1 MSAFTSKR
9 LFTTLFPVST
19 RLTLPRYIKRCP
31 FNLQQTL
38 FKSTSVDS
46 KITDIDHKRVQIKL
60 SESLKPLIPDKDLVF
75 GRNFTDHMLMIEW
88 NAKDGWSDPII
99 QPYGKISLEPSAMV
113 FHYSFECFE
122 GLKAYKDKEGKL
134 RLFRPDMNMKRLWKS
149 AARLTLPVFN
159 EDELLECLKILI
171 RLEERWVPAKRG
183 FSLYIRPTLIGTQ
196 ASLGIGSNSRAIL
209 FIICSPCG
217 PYFRTGFSA
226 VRLLSTFKNVRAW
239 PGGTGDA
246 KIGGNYS
253 PCVKPQIEAAEK
265 GYQQNLWLFGPDDEI
280 TEVGTMNCFV
290 LLDNENG
297 ETELVT
303 PPLDGTILAGVTRD
317 SILQLARTWKEL
329 KVSERKITMSEVV
342 KALKEGRLREM
353 FGSGTA
359 CIVTPIKE
367 INYRGQDLKVPLDPN
382 DASSNAGPITR
393 RISDTLMGIQYGEIP
408 HEWSVVLN

>member
-19 RLTLPRYIKRCP
+19 RLTLPRYIKRRP
-31 FNLQQTL
+31 FNFQQTL

-46 KITDIDHKRVQIKL
+46 KITDIDHKRVQIKI
-60 SESLKPLIPDKDLVF
+60 SETLKPLIPDKDLVF
-75 GRNFTDHMLMIEW
+75 GRNFTDHMLTIEW

-134 RLFRPDMNMKRLWKS
+134 RLFRPDMNMKRFSKS
-149 AARLTLPVFN
+149 AARLTLPV
-159 EDELLECLKILI
+159 K
-171 RLEERWVPAKRG
+171 ERWVPAKRG

-196 ASLGIGSNSRAIL
+196 ASLGIGPNSRAIL

-226 VRLLSTFKNVRAW
+226 VRLLSTFKTVRAW

-280 TEVGTMNCFV
+280 TEV
-290 LLDNENG
+290 

-317 SILQLARTWKEL
+317 SILQLARTWKEF

-382 DASSNAGPITR
+382 DASSNAGPMTR